1 MFGLTSSV
9 VALWNATTIF
19 QKLQYCQMQSF
30 DENIQKW
37 APMCG
42 LTIMVSRRLAE
53 CEANRPRHYDLS
65 NFPTV
70 HCNVYMVGCNVRHEV
85 QCMYSGGTI

>member
-1 MFGLTSSV
+1 
-9 VALWNATTIF
+9 
-19 QKLQYCQMQSF
+19 
-30 DENIQKW
+30 
-37 APMCG
+37 MCG

-85 QCMYSGGTI
+85 QCTVGVLYRGYRGTVDILLLAGYWGTVGVLILG